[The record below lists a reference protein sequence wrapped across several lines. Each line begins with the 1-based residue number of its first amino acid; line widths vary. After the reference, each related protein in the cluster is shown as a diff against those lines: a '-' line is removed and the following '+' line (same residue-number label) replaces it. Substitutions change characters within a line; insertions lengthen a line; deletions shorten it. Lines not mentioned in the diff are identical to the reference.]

1 MTLSEGD
8 RLGAYEVLALI
19 GAGGMGEVYRARDPR
34 LNREVAIKVLPEGL
48 ASDATAHARFERE
61 ARAVA
66 ALSHPNILDIHD
78 MGAAGGV
85 SWVVTELLE
94 GETLSRRL
102 AAGALPWRK
111 AAEIARAIAEGLAAA
126 HARGVVHRDIKP
138 SNVFLTT
145 DGRVKILDFG
155 IATFEERARAPAQPA
170 EDLTDSHSLVG
181 TVGYLSPEQ
190 IRKKPVDGRSDVFSL
205 GCVIYEMVT
214 GRRAFP
220 AETAPDAIV
229 ATLRSEPA
237 DPADLVP
244 GIPEDLR
251 LLILRCLEKNP
262 ERRFQSAG
270 DLAFALKVALTGP
283 DAARHSNPST
293 TLVTTPVSPSH
304 SGRLS
309 TRAVGGLAVVATV
322 VVGAIAAGLF
332 HARTLR
338 AGFGSVAVLPFA
350 NATGV
355 ADDDYLSEGITES
368 LINSVS
374 RVPGIRV
381 LARTT
386 VYKFR
391 EEPDPRKAGRDLS
404 VDAVV
409 TGRVRRQG
417 QDLVVQAELVRVS
430 DGAQIWGDRVTERVS
445 DAAPA
450 AADLAQRIARS
461 LQPRLAGGGEKSLED
476 RPHDAQAWDLTLRGR
491 YFLNRRR
498 DEDIGRSLDL
508 FQQALARDPNEAAAW
523 LGLADVF
530 NLLGYYG
537 VKAPKDV
544 VPKQREAA
552 ARAIALDPALSG
564 AHSSLADV
572 RYEYESDF
580 PGAEREFRRALALNP
595 NDAQAHQ
602 WYSNFLSASGRFEES
617 LVEIRKAFE
626 LDPLNVTINL
636 DVGLAFY
643 WAGDPARALPELSRA
658 LELDPT
664 SPLGHLY
671 MGLILLRTGSRESAI
686 AEWAKAVELSD
697 RSPDALAFWG
707 YGCGRIGRTA
717 EAEAALK
724 ELEGLARKRFV
735 SALPFAILTLG
746 LDRKAEALVWLEKA
760 YEERAGRLVYLNV
773 EHGFDP
779 LRAEPRFREIVRKMG
794 LPPVR

>member
-1 MTLSEGD
+1 VTLREGD

-78 MGAAGGV
+78 MGAAGDV
-85 SWVVTELLE
+85 SWLVTELLE

-102 AAGALPWRK
+102 AMGALPWRK
-111 AAEIARAIAEGLAAA
+111 ATEIARAVAEGLAAA

-155 IATFEERARAPAQPA
+155 IAMFEERARTPAQRT
-170 EDLTDSHSLVG
+170 EDLTDSHSVVG
-181 TVGYLSPEQ
+181 TAGYLSPEQ

-205 GCVIYEMVT
+205 GCVLYEMVT

-251 LLILRCLEKNP
+251 LLIVRCLEKNP

-283 DAARHSNPST
+283 DVARHSSPST
-293 TLVTTPVSPSH
+293 TLVTTPVLPSH
-304 SGRLS
+304 RGRLN
-309 TRAVGGLAVVATV
+309 TRAVGGLAVIATV
-322 VVGAIAAGLF
+322 AAGAIAAGLF

-355 ADDDYLSEGITES
+355 ADDDYLSEGMTES

-374 RVPGIRV
+374 RVPGVRV

-386 VYKFR
+386 VYKFH
-391 EEPDPRKAGRDLS
+391 EETDPRKTGRDLS

-409 TGRVRRQG
+409 TGRVRLQG
-417 QDLVVQAELVRVS
+417 RDLVVQAELVRVS
-430 DGAQIWGDRVTERVS
+430 DGAQIWGDRVTERIS

-450 AADLAQRIARS
+450 AADLAQRLARS
-461 LQPRLAGGGEKSLED
+461 LRPRLTGAEEKSLEE

-491 YFLNRRR
+491 HFLNRRR

-508 FQQALARDPNEAAAW
+508 FQQAVARDPNEAAAW

-537 VKAPKDV
+537 VEAPKNV
-544 VPKQREAA
+544 IPKQREAA

-564 AHSSLADV
+564 AHASLADV
-572 RYEYESDF
+572 RYEYEGDF
-580 PGAEREFRRALALNP
+580 PGAEREFRQALALNP

-602 WYSNFLSASGRFEES
+602 WYSNFLSASSRFQES
-617 LVEIRKAFE
+617 LVEIRKARE

-643 WAGDPARALPELSRA
+643 WAGDAARALPELRRA

-664 SPLGHLY
+664 SPLVHLY
-671 MGLILLRTGSRESAI
+671 TGLVLFQTESRERAI
-686 AEWAKAVELSD
+686 EEWAKAVELSD

-707 YGCGRIGRTA
+707 YGCGRTGRTA
-717 EAEAALK
+717 EAQAALR

-746 LDRKAEALVWLEKA
+746 LDRKVEALSWLEKA

-779 LRAEPRFREIVRKMG
+779 LRAEPRFREVVRKVG
-794 LPPVR
+794 LPLAR

>member
-1 MTLSEGD
+1 M
-8 RLGAYEVLALI
+8 A
-19 GAGGMGEVYRARDPR
+19 
-34 LNREVAIKVLPEGL
+34 
-48 ASDATAHARFERE
+48 
-61 ARAVA
+61 
-66 ALSHPNILDIHD
+66 
-78 MGAAGGV
+78 
-85 SWVVTELLE
+85 
-94 GETLSRRL
+94 
-102 AAGALPWRK
+102 
-111 AAEIARAIAEGLAAA
+111 
-126 HARGVVHRDIKP
+126 
-138 SNVFLTT
+138 
-145 DGRVKILDFG
+145 
-155 IATFEERARAPAQPA
+155 
-170 EDLTDSHSLVG
+170 
-181 TVGYLSPEQ
+181 
-190 IRKKPVDGRSDVFSL
+190 
-205 GCVIYEMVT
+205 
-214 GRRAFP
+214 
-220 AETAPDAIV
+220 
-229 ATLRSEPA
+229 
-237 DPADLVP
+237 
-244 GIPEDLR
+244 
-251 LLILRCLEKNP
+251 
-262 ERRFQSAG
+262 
-270 DLAFALKVALTGP
+270 
-283 DAARHSNPST
+283 
-293 TLVTTPVSPSH
+293 
-304 SGRLS
+304 
-309 TRAVGGLAVVATV
+309 
-322 VVGAIAAGLF
+322 VVGAVAAGLF
-332 HARTLR
+332 RARTVR

-450 AADLAQRIARS
+450 AAGFALRIAHS
-461 LQPRLAGGGEKSLED
+461 LQPRLTGAEEKSLGE

-544 VPKQREAA
+544 IPKQREAA

-564 AHSSLADV
+564 AHSSLAEV
-572 RYEYESDF
+572 LYEYEGDF
-580 PGAEREFRRALALNP
+580 PGAEREFRQALALNP

-602 WYSNFLSASGRFEES
+602 WYSNFLSASSRFEES
-617 LVEIRKAFE
+617 LVEIRKARE
-626 LDPLNVTINL
+626 LDPLNVTINV

-643 WAGDPARALPELSRA
+643 WAGDPARALPELKRA

-664 SPLGHLY
+664 SPFGHLW
-671 MGLILLRTGSRESAI
+671 MGLALFRTGSRERGI

-707 YGCGRIGRTA
+707 YGCGRTGRTA

-735 SALPFAILTLG
+735 SAFPFAVLTLG
-746 LDRKAEALVWLEKA
+746 LDRKAEALAWFEKA

-773 EHGFDP
+773 ERGFDP
-779 LRAEPRFREIVRKMG
+779 LRAEPRFREVVRKLG

>member
-48 ASDATAHARFERE
+48 ASDATALARFERE

-78 MGAAGGV
+78 MGASGGV

-102 AAGALPWRK
+102 TAGALPWRK

-155 IATFEERARAPAQPA
+155 IATFEERARAPA
-170 EDLTDSHSLVG
+170 ENLTDSHSVVG
-181 TVGYLSPEQ
+181 TAGYLSPEQ
-190 IRKKPVDGRSDVFSL
+190 IRKKPADGRSDIFSL

-244 GIPEDLR
+244 GIPEELR
-251 LLILRCLEKNP
+251 LLIVRCLEKHP

-270 DLAFALKVALTGP
+270 DLAFALKVVLTAP
-283 DAARHSNPST
+283 EMARHSSPST
-293 TLVTTPVSPSH
+293 TIVTAPASPPPR
-304 SGRLS
+304 GRLS
-309 TRAVGGLAVVATV
+309 TRAVRGLAVLAIVA
-322 VVGAIAAGLF
+322 VGAIAAGLF
-332 HARTLR
+332 HARTVR
-338 AGFGSVAVLPFA
+338 AGFSSVAVLPFA

-374 RVPGIRV
+374 RVPHIRV

-450 AADLAQRIARS
+450 AAGLALRIAHS
-461 LQPRLAGGGEKSLED
+461 LQPRLTGAEEKSLGD

-498 DEDIGRSLDL
+498 DEDFERSLDL

-537 VKAPKDV
+537 VQAPKDV
-544 VPKQREAA
+544 IPKQREAA

-572 RYEYESDF
+572 LYEYEGDF
-580 PGAEREFRRALALNP
+580 PGAEREFRQALALNP

-602 WYSNFLSASGRFEES
+602 WYSNFLSASSRFEES
-617 LVEIRKAFE
+617 LVEIRKARE
-626 LDPLNVTINL
+626 LDPLNVH
-636 DVGLAFY
+636 DQC
-643 WAGDPARALPELSRA
+643 RRRSRF
-658 LELDPT
+658 L
-664 SPLGHLY
+664 LG
-671 MGLILLRTGSRESAI
+671 G
-686 AEWAKAVELSD
+686 
-697 RSPDALAFWG
+697 
-707 YGCGRIGRTA
+707 
-717 EAEAALK
+717 
-724 ELEGLARKRFV
+724 
-735 SALPFAILTLG
+735 
-746 LDRKAEALVWLEKA
+746 
-760 YEERAGRLVYLNV
+760 
-773 EHGFDP
+773 
-779 LRAEPRFREIVRKMG
+779 
-794 LPPVR
+794 

>member
-1 MTLSEGD
+1 MTLREGD

-34 LNREVAIKVLPEGL
+34 LNRDVAIKVLPEGL
-48 ASDATAHARFERE
+48 ASDATAQARFERE

-78 MGAAGGV
+78 MGATGAV

-102 AAGALPWRK
+102 TAGALPWRK
-111 AAEIARAIAEGLAAA
+111 AAEIARDIAEGLTAA

-138 SNVFLTT
+138 SNIFLTA

-155 IATFEERARAPAQPA
+155 IARFEERARAPGQPE
-170 EDLTDSHSLVG
+170 EDLTDAHALVG
-181 TVGYLSPEQ
+181 TAGYLSPEQ

-214 GRRAFP
+214 GRRAFR
-220 AETAPDAIV
+220 AETAPDSIV
-229 ATLRSEPA
+229 ATLRSEPP
-237 DPADLVP
+237 DPADIVP

-251 LLILRCLEKNP
+251 LLIARSLEKNP
-262 ERRFQSAG
+262 EKRFQSAG
-270 DLAFALKVALTGP
+270 DLAFALKIALTGP
-283 DAARHSNPST
+283 EPGRHSSPSA
-293 TLVTTPVSPSH
+293 TLATTPASAPQR
-304 SGRLS
+304 GRVS
-309 TRAVGGLAVVATV
+309 TRAVGGLAVTAMVA
-322 VVGAIAAGLF
+322 VGAIAAGLF
-332 HARTLR
+332 HARNPH
-338 AGFGSVAVLPFA
+338 AGLSSVAVLPFA
-350 NATGV
+350 NATGI

-374 RVPGIRV
+374 RVRGIRV

-391 EEPDPRKAGRDLS
+391 EEADPRKAGRNLS

-409 TGRVRRQG
+409 TGRLRLEGR
-417 QDLVVQAELVRVS
+417 DLVVQAELVRVS
-430 DGAQIWGDRVTERVS
+430 DGAQIWGDRVTEQVS

-461 LQPRLAGGGEKSLED
+461 LQPRLTGAEEKSLED

-508 FQQALARDPNEAAAW
+508 FQQALARDPKEAAAW

-537 VKAPKDV
+537 VKSPKDV

-564 AHSSLADV
+564 AHSCLADV
-572 RYEYESDF
+572 RYTYEGDF
-580 PGAEREFRRALALNP
+580 PGAEREFRQALALNP
-595 NDAQAHQ
+595 NDAEAHQ
-602 WYSNFLSASGRFEES
+602 WYSNFLSASGRFDES
-617 LVEIRKAFE
+617 LAEVRKARE
-626 LDPLNVTINL
+626 LDPLNVTINV

-643 WAGDPARALPELSRA
+643 WAGDAARALPEMRRA

-671 MGLILLRTGSRESAI
+671 MGLPLWRTGAREGAI

-707 YGCGRIGRTA
+707 YGCGRTGRTA
-717 EAEAALK
+717 EAEAARK
-724 ELEGLARKRFV
+724 ELEGMARTRFV
-735 SALPFAILTLG
+735 SAFPFAILTLG
-746 LDRKAEALVWLEKA
+746 LDRSAEALAWLEKA

-773 EHGFDP
+773 EHAFDP

-794 LPPVR
+794 LPKAR

>member
-34 LNREVAIKVLPEGL
+34 LNRDVAIKLLPEGH
-48 ASDATAHARFERE
+48 ASDATARARFERE

-78 MGAAGGV
+78 MGATGGV
-85 SWVVTELLE
+85 TWVVTELLE

-155 IATFEERARAPAQPA
+155 IATFEERAPSSRPA
-170 EDLTDSHSLVG
+170 ENLTDSHSVVG
-181 TVGYLSPEQ
+181 TAGYLSPEQ

-214 GRRAFP
+214 GKRAFP

-244 GIPEDLR
+244 EIPEDLR
-251 LLILRCLEKNP
+251 LLIVRCLEKNP

-283 DAARHSNPST
+283 GAARHSSPST
-293 TLVTTPVSPSH
+293 TRITAPVSPPH
-304 SGRLS
+304 RGRL
-309 TRAVGGLAVVATV
+309 TARAVGGLALMAAVAA
-322 VVGAIAAGLF
+322 GAIAVGLF
-332 HARTLR
+332 RARTLR

-386 VYKFR
+386 VYRFR
-391 EEPDPRKAGRDLS
+391 EEPDPRKAGRDLA

-417 QDLVVQAELVRVS
+417 QDLVVQAELVRVR
-430 DGAQIWGDRVTERVS
+430 DGAQIWGDRVTERAG

-450 AADLAQRIARS
+450 AADLALRIARS
-461 LQPRLAGGGEKSLED
+461 LQPRLTGAEEKSLGD

-537 VKAPKDV
+537 VKAPREV

-564 AHSSLADV
+564 AHSCLADV
-572 RYEYESDF
+572 RYAYEGDF
-580 PGAEREFRRALALNP
+580 PGAEREFRLALALNP
-595 NDAQAHQ
+595 NDAEAHQ

-617 LVEIRKAFE
+617 LAEIRKARE
-626 LDPLNVTINL
+626 LDPLSVPINL
-636 DVGLAFY
+636 DSGLAFY
-643 WAGDPARALPELSRA
+643 WAGDAGRALPELSRA

-664 SPLGHLY
+664 SPLVHLY
-671 MGLILLRTGSRESAI
+671 MGLALFRTGSHERAM

-707 YGCGRIGRTA
+707 YGCGRTGRTA
-717 EAEAALK
+717 EAEGALK
-724 ELEGLARKRFV
+724 ELEGQARNRFV

-746 LDRKAEALVWLEKA
+746 LDRKAETLAWLEKA

-773 EHGFDP
+773 ERGFDP
-779 LRAEPRFREIVRKMG
+779 LRGEPRFREIVRKMG
-794 LPPVR
+794 LPPAR